1 MQQSISRPK
10 LGKRVFLALRFGAP
24 MPAEYFDWKMAFDT
38 GWTLEYIRS
47 LPYAEYLNY
56 IEIKDA
62 INKTRNT

>member
-1 MQQSISRPK
+1 
-10 LGKRVFLALRFGAP
+10 
-24 MPAEYFDWKMAFDT
+24 MPAEYFDWKMALDT

-62 INKTRNT
+62 INKARNT